1 MVLLRCGRGMLFE
14 RAGADL
20 TVVARPVTAS
30 TRPTLIEC
38 FVPTSTGFR
47 CQIAHRESFYGFGFG
62 FGRYSAGI
70 SLPGLSL
77 SQEMVTTHHRF
88 ASFNN

>member
-30 TRPTLIEC
+30 TRPTLIDC
-38 FVPTSTGFR
+38 SVPTSTGVR
-47 CQIAHRESFYGFGFG
+47 CQIAHRESFYGFSFGFG

-70 SLPGLSL
+70 SFPGRSL
-77 SQEMVTTHHRF
+77 SQ
-88 ASFNN
+88 